1 MATQVIRRQSRS
13 PMFIRSMTALLS
25 PIAATALAAALATL
39 AVLLRWR
46 GSDLPAHFFRVG
58 LVERDGLEVWNNH
71 WFGGHH
77 TLGYGVL
84 FPLLGA
90 TLGIWTVA
98 VASAAASALL
108 VERLLAGAGAVQR
121 AWLASLWF
129 AAGTVTN
136 VAIGRLP
143 FALGVVLGLGALF
156 AVQRGRHGAA
166 FALTASTAAASPV
179 VSAFLAIVHAAR
191 FVTTSGLER
200 RRAAVGVVAAV
211 APVLIVSALYP
222 QGGTFPFRW
231 GALVWTLAVCAVVWL
246 LVPAEHRLVRV
257 TAAVY
262 AVASIAAFA
271 IPTPVGANLTRFGM
285 YAAAP
290 VLLALVP
297 GRRVIL
303 ALVLPLLW
311 FWQWSPAFDAI
322 VRAGDDSSTEEA
334 YHRPL
339 IEFLTARESLPT
351 RIEVVPTSRHWEAA
365 YVATEIPIARGW
377 ERQLDKRFNPLFYE
391 PDLDADAYRGWLLR
405 TGVEYVALSD
415 APLDV
420 SGRAEAELLEAGQPF
435 LRPVWTSAHWRVWA
449 VVDASGLL
457 DGPAAVVEMGTDNLV
472 LHVTEPGDL
481 LVRVRA
487 SAFWASEPP
496 TCITPTADGWIVLH
510 DVVPGPLEVFLDE
523 GEAVT
528 ADDPC
533 DAP

>member
-1 MATQVIRRQSRS
+1 MATQVIRRESR
-13 PMFIRSMTALLS
+13 PPVAGRSIVALAS
-25 PIAATALAAALATL
+25 PIAAAALATAL
-39 AVLLRWR
+39 AVMAVLLRWR

-58 LVERDGLEVWNNH
+58 LVERDGLEVWNNN

-84 FPLLGA
+84 FPVLGA
-90 TLGIWTVA
+90 MLGIWTVA
-98 VASAAASALL
+98 VASAAVAALL
-108 VERLLAGAGAVQR
+108 VERLLARAAAVHR

-136 VAIGRLP
+136 VAVGRLP
-143 FALGVVLGLGALF
+143 FALGVVVGLGALL
-156 AVQRGRHGAA
+156 AVQRGRNGAA
-166 FALTASTAAASPV
+166 VALTAATAAASPV

-191 FVTTSGLER
+191 FLTASGRER
-200 RRAAVGVVAAV
+200 RWAAAGIVAAV

-231 GALVWTLAVCAVVWL
+231 SALVWSLVVCAVVWL
-246 LVPAEHRLVRV
+246 LVPSEQRLVRA

-262 AVASIAAFA
+262 AVALVAAFVVQ
-271 IPTPVGANLTRFGM
+271 TPLGANLTRFGM

-297 GRRVIL
+297 TRRLILVI
-303 ALVLPLLW
+303 VLPLLW

-322 VRAGDDSSTEEA
+322 VRAGRDPSIEEA

-339 IEFLTARESLPT
+339 IEFLTAREPLPT

-377 ERQLDKRFNPLFYE
+377 ERQLDKRFNAPFYE

-415 APLDV
+415 APLDS

-435 LRPVWTSAHWRVWA
+435 LRPMWTSAHWRVWE

-457 DGPAAVVEMGTDNLV
+457 DGPAVVVEMGTDSLS
-472 LHVTEPGDL
+472 LRVTEPGDL

-487 SAFWASEPP
+487 SAFWASDPP
-496 TCITPTADGWIVLH
+496 TCITPTTDGWIVLH
-510 DVVPGPLEVFLDE
+510 DVAPGALEIYLDE
-523 GEAVT
+523 AGVA
-528 ADDPC
+528 AADPC
-533 DAP
+533 EAP